1 MRWPL
6 VGRRERLR
14 REASDW
20 IARLNGAQDQADRA
34 AFERWYRANPE
45 HAATYDRLSALFAT
59 AGEIRAASKPVAV
72 RHSAG
77 APAHGLRTRYALA
90 AVAAA
95 GVIAIIL
102 GYAVLGAMEVVPS
115 GQNGVQV
122 MVLAAGDESRLVHL
136 ADGSEIVLAPA
147 STLNVDIN
155 GRERRLQLLR
165 GEGRFKVFHEARPFV
180 VVAQGTQV
188 VARGTEFVV
197 SLRPDGTLVSLIDG
211 RVDVSYASLRDG
223 GERRIASLEPGQRL
237 LVSVA
242 PVTLPL
248 SESTVAGPSRP
259 AMVEF
264 DDTPLAEA
272 VERVDLQA
280 GGRIR
285 LADPTLEHL
294 RVTGAF
300 RVGDIEEFAEGVAA
314 ALDLEVERRR
324 DGTLWLRER
333 SDPGG

>member
-72 RHSAG
+72 RRSSG
-77 APAHGLRTRYALA
+77 VPAHGLRTRYALA

-102 GYAVLGAMEVVPS
+102 GYAVLAAMEVAPP

-122 MVLAAGDESRLVHL
+122 MVLAAGDESRVVHL

-155 GRERRLQLLR
+155 ARQRRLQLLR
-165 GEGRFKVFHEARPFV
+165 GEGRFKVFHEPRPFV

-223 GERRIASLEPGQRL
+223 GERRVASLEPGQRL

-242 PVTLPL
+242 PVTIPL

-300 RVGDIEEFAEGVAA
+300 WVGDIEEFAEGVAA